1 MIKTS
6 QSFANEESFN
16 CYVKYLA
23 MKKHFTTDQYDYHK
37 YRGKIRAS
45 FDTYRTRNDVFFF
58 HKLAQKDDPE
68 KLLMANMIV
77 KPNIWIREILEQ
89 AGEDRYIDWLK
100 KRDSL
105 TRVVKEDLAK
115 LRDVYQD
122 NFVSV
127 NGQHPEILRL
137 FIQRQITLET
147 FTILVHSAKI
157 FDYWDANLVDKIVAR
172 DIIRLSKKY
181 YPFLDIDQKK
191 FKKVI
196 KDYFF

>member
-1 MIKTS
+1 
-6 QSFANEESFN
+6 
-16 CYVKYLA
+16 

-105 TRVVKEDLAK
+105 TRVVKEDLTK

-147 FTILVHSAKI
+147 FTILTHSAKI

>member
-100 KRDSL
+100 KRDSPTL
-105 TRVVKEDLAK
+105 GFANLMFR
-115 LRDVYQD
+115 R
-122 NFVSV
+122 
-127 NGQHPEILRL
+127 P
-137 FIQRQITLET
+137 QRQFGRGYKMATSC
-147 FTILVHSAKI
+147 F
-157 FDYWDANLVDKIVAR
+157 
-172 DIIRLSKKY
+172 
-181 YPFLDIDQKK
+181 QKQK
-191 FKKVI
+191 QI
-196 KDYFF
+196 M

>member
-45 FDTYRTRNDVFFF
+45 FDTYRTRNDVFFL

-105 TRVVKEDLAK
+105 TRVVKEDLTK

-147 FTILVHSAKI
+147 FTILTHSAKI